1 MIYTFRS
8 KAAGDLIMLGEH
20 GDRVMTLLGRQPAA
34 KGIFEARD
42 LGALIARLESAVA
55 DEAASVTEPA
65 DSSNNHHDDDRGA
78 LVGMKARVW
87 PLIDMMRRAQAAN
100 EPVVW
105 GV

>member
-20 GDRVMTLLGRQPAA
+20 GDRVMKLLGREPAV

-55 DEAASVTEPA
+55 DEPAPKPEPGK
-65 DSSNNHHDDDRGA
+65 DNSDDDRGA
-78 LVGMKARVW
+78 LVAMKTRVW
-87 PLIDMMRRAQAAN
+87 PLIEMMRRAQAAN
-100 EPVVW
+100 VPVVW

>member
-20 GDRVMTLLGRQPAA
+20 GDRVMTLLGREPAV

-42 LGALIARLESAVA
+42 LSTLIARLESAVT
-55 DEAASVTEPA
+55 DEPA
-65 DSSNNHHDDDRGA
+65 PTPKPGEDGDRGA
-78 LVGMKARVW
+78 LVGMKTRVW
-87 PLIDMMRRAQAAN
+87 PLVEMMRRAQAAG
-100 EPVVW
+100 EAIVW

>member
-20 GDRVMTLLGRQPAA
+20 GDRVMTLLGREPAA

-42 LGALIARLESAVA
+42 LGALIARLQSAVA
-55 DEAASVTEPA
+55 DEPA
-65 DSSNNHHDDDRGA
+65 PKPGKDDDDHGA
-78 LVGMKARVW
+78 LVSMKARVW

>member
-20 GDRVMTLLGRQPAA
+20 GDRVMTLLGREPAT

-42 LGALIARLESAVA
+42 LGALIKRLESAVA
-55 DEAASVTEPA
+55 DEPAPQPEPGK
-65 DSSNNHHDDDRGA
+65 DNDDDRGA
-78 LVGMKARVW
+78 LVGMKTRVW
-87 PLIDMMRRAQAAN
+87 PLIEMMRRAQAAN
-100 EPVVW
+100 EPIVW

>member
-20 GDRVMTLLGRQPAA
+20 GDRVMTLLGREPAV

-42 LGALIARLESAVA
+42 LSALIARLEAAVA
-55 DEAASVTEPA
+55 DEPPPTAKRGEEE
-65 DSSNNHHDDDRGA
+65 DRGA
-78 LVGMKARVW
+78 LVGMKTRVW
-87 PLIDMMRRAQAAN
+87 PLVDMMKRARAAG
-100 EPVVW
+100 EPIVW

>member
-20 GDRVMTLLGRQPAA
+20 GDKVMTLLGREPAA

-42 LGALIARLESAVA
+42 LPALIARLESAV
-55 DEAASVTEPA
+55 DEPDPA
-65 DSSNNHHDDDRGA
+65 QKPDDERGV
-78 LVGMKARVW
+78 LVGMKTRVW
-87 PLIDMMRRAQAAN
+87 PLVEMMRRAQGAGEAI
-100 EPVVW
+100 VW

>member
-20 GDRVMTLLGRQPAA
+20 GDRVMTLLGREPAI
-34 KGIFEARD
+34 KGIFEARE

-55 DEAASVTEPA
+55 DEPPPVPQPG
-65 DSSNNHHDDDRGA
+65 NKNDDDRGA

-87 PLIDMMRRAQAAN
+87 PLVEMMRRAQAAN
-100 EPVVW
+100 EAVVW